1 MKYQEHL
8 SYVILYYFITDP
20 HTAFSYSISCRENLI
35 KDQSNISLVVIL
47 LTLNNLFSFRL
58 VAEQLKIHNS
68 VQAEEFEEVTIFFSD
83 IVGFTKLASSS
94 KPLEVIFI
102 RL

>member
-1 MKYQEHL
+1 MQNLQAIFNL
-8 SYVILYYFITDP
+8 SPCNEV
-20 HTAFSYSISCRENLI
+20 A
-35 KDQSNISLVVIL
+35 LVH
-47 LTLNNLFSFRL
+47 RL

-94 KPLEVIFI
+94 KPLEVFTS
-102 RL
+102 LSMFTHNTDM

>member
-1 MKYQEHL
+1 MQNL
-8 SYVILYYFITDP
+8 QAVFTLVPVIKL
-20 HTAFSYSISCRENLI
+20 RW
-35 KDQSNISLVVIL
+35 LVH
-47 LTLNNLFSFRL
+47 RL

-94 KPLEVIFI
+94 KPLEVFTS
-102 RL
+102 LSMFTHNTDM